1 MVTVETVII
10 DNFQPVIIIN
20 PFHVTDLLL
29 YPLKTLENQMF
40 SDVFRGYQKRSVVR
54 NGLTLLEK

>member
-10 DNFQPVIIIN
+10 DNFQTVIIIN
-20 PFHVTDLLL
+20 PFHATDLLL
-29 YPLKTLENQMF
+29 YPLKTSENQRF